1 MKVYKYGDNVDTD
14 VIIPARYLNAP
25 DEKSLASHC
34 MEDIDTSFAST
45 VEPGDIIVAG
55 ANFGCGS
62 SREHAPLAI
71 KACGVKCV
79 IAPSFARIFYRN
91 AINIGFPIL
100 ECAEAAEGIQAGDT
114 VSVDFSTGV
123 ITDETTGK
131 TYQAAPLPAF
141 VQGIVDNGER
151 CGEMNYKIALIRGD
165 GIGPE
170 VVGEAVKVLEAVGQ
184 KFGHSFTYEE
194 VLLGGCATDAVGKSY
209 PDGTAEKCRAC
220 DAVLLGAVGGP
231 KWGSDKPAEQRPETA
246 LLAIRKD
253 LGLYANL
260 RPAAL
265 RPAMADACPLKR
277 ETAEKGI
284 DLMMVREL
292 TGGIYFGQ
300 RERYDTPDRGVECAD
315 RMAYSEQEI
324 ERIGRRAF
332 ELASL
337 RRKKVSSV
345 DKANVL
351 ETSRLWRSVMHRL
364 AEEYPDVQYEDVLV
378 DNCAMQLVKDPGQ
391 FDVVVTE
398 NMFGDILSDEAS
410 MVTGSIGLLPS
421 ASIGDTAPGLYEPI
435 HGSAPDIAGQ
445 DKANPIATILSV
457 AMMFRYS
464 FHLAAEADAV
474 EAAVDAVLAEGWRT
488 PDIAGPGVTPIGTQK
503 MGELICRHIG

>member
-1 MKVYKYGDNVDTD
+1 
-14 VIIPARYLNAP
+14 
-25 DEKSLASHC
+25 
-34 MEDIDTSFAST
+34 
-45 VEPGDIIVAG
+45 
-55 ANFGCGS
+55 
-62 SREHAPLAI
+62 
-71 KACGVKCV
+71 
-79 IAPSFARIFYRN
+79 
-91 AINIGFPIL
+91 
-100 ECAEAAEGIQAGDT
+100 
-114 VSVDFSTGV
+114 
-123 ITDETTGK
+123 
-131 TYQAAPLPAF
+131 
-141 VQGIVDNGER
+141 
-151 CGEMNYKIALIRGD
+151 MNYKIALIRGD

-265 RPAMADACPLKR
+265 RPAMADACPLKK

-410 MVTGSIGLLPS
+410 M
-421 ASIGDTAPGLYEPI
+421 EPI

>member
-1 MKVYKYGDNVDTD
+1 
-14 VIIPARYLNAP
+14 
-25 DEKSLASHC
+25 
-34 MEDIDTSFAST
+34 
-45 VEPGDIIVAG
+45 
-55 ANFGCGS
+55 
-62 SREHAPLAI
+62 
-71 KACGVKCV
+71 
-79 IAPSFARIFYRN
+79 
-91 AINIGFPIL
+91 
-100 ECAEAAEGIQAGDT
+100 
-114 VSVDFSTGV
+114 
-123 ITDETTGK
+123 
-131 TYQAAPLPAF
+131 
-141 VQGIVDNGER
+141 
-151 CGEMNYKIALIRGD
+151 MNYKIALIRGD

-170 VVGEAVKVLEAVGQ
+170 VINEAVKVLDAVGV
-184 KFGHSFTYEE
+184 KFGHTFVYTD
-194 VLLGGCATDAVGKSY
+194 VLMGGCATDAVGKSY
-209 PDGTAEKCRAC
+209 PDGTAEICKSC

-260 RPAAL
+260 RPAFL
-265 RPAMADACPLKR
+265 RPALVEASPLKK
-277 ETAEKGI
+277 ETAQKGI

-292 TGGIYFGQ
+292 TGGIYFGK
-300 RERYDTPDRGVECAD
+300 RDRYDTPDRGVECTD
-315 RMAYSEQEI
+315 LMAYSEKEI

-332 ELASL
+332 ELARL

-364 AEEYPDVQYEDVLV
+364 AEEYSDVEYEDVLV
-378 DNCAMQLVKDPGQ
+378 DNCAMQLVRDPGQ
-391 FDVVVTE
+391 FDVLVTE

-445 DKANPIATILSV
+445 NKANPVATILSV
-457 AMMFRYS
+457 AMMLRYS

-474 EAAVDAVLAEGWRT
+474 EAAVDAALAKGLRT
-488 PDIAGPGVTPIGTQK
+488 PDMAGAGEKTVSTTQMGDAIAQS
-503 MGELICRHIG
+503 L

>member
-1 MKVYKYGDNVDTD
+1 
-14 VIIPARYLNAP
+14 
-25 DEKSLASHC
+25 
-34 MEDIDTSFAST
+34 
-45 VEPGDIIVAG
+45 
-55 ANFGCGS
+55 
-62 SREHAPLAI
+62 
-71 KACGVKCV
+71 
-79 IAPSFARIFYRN
+79 
-91 AINIGFPIL
+91 
-100 ECAEAAEGIQAGDT
+100 
-114 VSVDFSTGV
+114 
-123 ITDETTGK
+123 
-131 TYQAAPLPAF
+131 
-141 VQGIVDNGER
+141 
-151 CGEMNYKIALIRGD
+151 MNYKIALIRGD

-170 VVGEAVKVLEAVGQ
+170 VVNEAVKVMEKVGER
-184 KFGHSFTYEE
+184 FGHSYEFVD

-209 PDGTAEKCRAC
+209 PDGTAEKCKAC

-231 KWGSDKPAEQRPETA
+231 KWGADKPAEQRPETA

-265 RPAMADACPLKR
+265 RPAMADACPLRK
-277 ETAEKGI
+277 ETAEAGI

-292 TGGIYFGQ
+292 TGGIYFGKRDKYQ
-300 RERYDTPDRGVECAD
+300 TEDRGTEASD
-315 RMAYSEQEI
+315 LMTYSEKEI

-332 ELASL
+332 ELARL
-337 RRKKVSSV
+337 RRKKVTSV

-351 ETSRLWRSVMHRL
+351 ETSRLWRTIMHKL
-364 AEEYPDVQYEDVLV
+364 AQEYSDVEYEDMLV
-378 DNCAMQLVKDPGQ
+378 DNCAMQIVRNPGQ
-391 FDVVVTE
+391 FDVLVTE

-464 FHLAAEADAV
+464 FQKAEEADAI
-474 EAAVDAVLAEGWRT
+474 ETAVDAVLAGGWRT
-488 PDIAGPGVTPIGTQK
+488 ADIAEPGVSPIGTRK
-503 MGELICRHIG
+503 MGQLICEKI